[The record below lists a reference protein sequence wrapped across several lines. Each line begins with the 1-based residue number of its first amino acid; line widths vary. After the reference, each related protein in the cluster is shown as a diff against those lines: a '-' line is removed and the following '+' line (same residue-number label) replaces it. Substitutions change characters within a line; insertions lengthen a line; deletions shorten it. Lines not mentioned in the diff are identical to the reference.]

1 MQPTEAGSLPGGG
14 LTRVQLCVCKHQVG
28 SMDTPGT
35 VSQKPQNR
43 EQEVL
48 GQAEVRCCPQQ
59 AEQEAGGTVTVS

>member
-1 MQPTEAGSLPGGG
+1 M
-14 LTRVQLCVCKHQVG
+14 QLCMCKHQVG

-48 GQAEVRCCPQQ
+48 RQAEVRCCPQQ